1 MGHSHSHNHSGN
13 KTERNLGITIALNLF
28 ITIAELIGGFLSGS
42 LSLIS
47 DAMHSFSDAIALVI
61 AFAAIRLGKKPKTH
75 KHTFG
80 LKRVEIIAAVI
91 NSGTLIIISFFL
103 IKEAVERFYETV
115 PIAGSLM
122 LIVASAGFL
131 ANLIGMIL
139 MKHGAG
145 NSINI
150 RAAYFHLLSDTVSS
164 IAVIIGAVFIIYFEI
179 YWIDPLLTILIS
191 IYILKETY
199 GIIKETADL
208 IMLSTPEG
216 SDPKVIQNEIESIPE
231 IISVHH
237 IHLWR
242 LNEENIHFEAHIEVN
257 DIPVSSTEKIRQQIE
272 HKLHDKFG
280 ITHTTLQFECNECI
294 NRND

>member
-103 IKEAVERFYETV
+103 IKEAVARFYDTV

-122 LIVASAGFL
+122 LVVASAGFI
-131 ANLIGMIL
+131 ANLLGMLL
-139 MKHGAG
+139 MRGSAG
-145 NSINI
+145 NNLNI

-199 GIIKETADL
+199 GIIRL
-208 IMLSTPEG
+208 LGLYFSTPLAT
-216 SDPKVIQNEIESIPE
+216 SLS
-231 IISVHH
+231 SV
-237 IHLWR
+237 
-242 LNEENIHFEAHIEVN
+242 
-257 DIPVSSTEKIRQQIE
+257 P
-272 HKLHDKFG
+272 
-280 ITHTTLQFECNECI
+280 
-294 NRND
+294 